1 MCDEIG
7 SLLILLIE
15 TACPEA
21 SVHQSKRQVCFQTAK
36 AGFYVQE
43 LYRIGLWPI
52 NNTNTQMSIQEISH
66 RLRGFQDYDITHPWI
81 TGCPS
86 DFAKIDFKQRLVDA
100 TGRMISGSGLC
111 LNCVKKAKT
120 MSADGNCR
128 AASLELCKN
137 LF

>member
-7 SLLILLIE
+7 SLLTLHMK
-15 TACPEA
+15 TACSKA
-21 SVHQSKRQVCFQTAK
+21 SAHPSQRETCFQTAK

-52 NNTNTQMSIQEISH
+52 NNRNTQMSIQEISN
-66 RLRGFQDYDITHPWI
+66 RLQGFRDYYITQSWPCVSPI
-81 TGCPS
+81 
-86 DFAKIDFKQRLVDA
+86 INFKQGLVDA

-111 LNCVKKAKT
+111 LNCVKKGKI
-120 MSADGNCR
+120 MIADGNCR
-128 AASLELCKN
+128 AVSLELCKN